1 MENKK
6 VRTGRDTQEK
16 VIKGV
21 SKAVEAIKSTLGPSG
36 KCVAINLNGFTTE
49 ITRDGATVVKNIQF
63 KDQEMNMGVDLV
75 KKAALATEESSG
87 DGTSTTSILIEE
99 FCKRGQLHID
109 GGVNINEVKSGMIKA
124 RNWVEKY
131 IADNAIKVDGDMEK
145 IRKVATI
152 SANNDPEV
160 GNLVVEGLTRVGVNG
175 LVTADVASGIETV
188 IETTTGMK
196 IDRGWSSPA
205 YITNQEDGTCTLEN
219 PYVFVA
225 SENISSIKQIMGLL
239 QNFEE
244 TNQDG
249 RPILFIVDEI
259 DDRVNAMLAF
269 NVARGAIKCCVVKGI
284 DFGDSR
290 KNLMEDISVAVGA
303 VHVCSE
309 NGVTASQADSSFLGS
324 ASKVVIS
331 KDSCVIYEGAG
342 DPGAI
347 KERADIL
354 RARLDSDNI
363 TDYEKT
369 KFEKRLAN
377 LTGGIAIIKA
387 GGASEAEKQNRK
399 QTIEDSILASKSAI
413 EEGCV
418 PGGGYIYLRA
428 SQAVMKDKSF
438 WKSLEGNE
446 TEGADIVFKSLPIIL
461 KTVADNSK
469 HGGGEF
475 IVERVKNLKPGFGY
489 NAKTGKIGSNLV
501 EDGVLDS
508 AKVLRVA
515 LENSISAASMI
526 LLINCTVTDD
536 ITEDDKDPGQPMMPG
551 M

>member
-49 ITRDGATVVKNIQF
+49 ITRDGATVVKNIQL

-99 FCKRGQLHID
+99 FCKRGQLYID
-109 GGVNINEVKSGMIKA
+109 GGININEVKSGMIKA

-131 IADNAIKVDGDMEK
+131 IVDNAIKVDGDMEK

-219 PYVFVA
+219 PYVFIA

-354 RARLDSDNI
+354 RARLDSKDI

-418 PGGGYIYLRA
+418 PGGGYIYLKA
-428 SQAVMKDKSF
+428 SQAVMKDKAF
-438 WKSLEGNE
+438 WKSLDGNE
-446 TEGADIVFKSLPIIL
+446 TEGADIVFNSLPIIL

-475 IVERVKNLKPGFGY
+475 IVERVKVLKPGFGY

-536 ITEDDKDPGQPMMPG
+536 ITEDSKNSGQPMMPG

>member
-99 FCKRGQLHID
+99 FCKRGQLYID

-131 IADNAIKVDGDMEK
+131 IADSAIKVDGDMEK

-196 IDRGWSSPA
+196 VDRGWSSPA

-290 KNLMEDISVAVGA
+290 KNLMEDISIAVGA
-303 VHVCSE
+303 VHICSE

-324 ASKVVIS
+324 ASKIVIS

-418 PGGGYIYLRA
+418 PGGGYTYLKA
-428 SQAVMKDKSF
+428 SQAVLKDKKF

-446 TEGADIVFKSLPIIL
+446 KEGATLVFNSLPIIM

-469 HGGGEF
+469 HGGGDL
-475 IVERVKNLKPGFGY
+475 IVEQVKSLKPGFGY
-489 NAKTGKIGSNLV
+489 NAKTGKIRSNLV

-536 ITEDDKDPGQPMMPG
+536 ITDDDKDPGQPMMPG

>member
-99 FCKRGQLHID
+99 FCKRGQLYID
-109 GGVNINEVKSGMIKA
+109 GGININEVKSGMIKA

-131 IADNAIKVDGDMEK
+131 IADNAIKIDGDMEK

-188 IETTTGMK
+188 IETTAGMK

-219 PYVFVA
+219 PYVFIA

-269 NVARGAIKCCVVKGI
+269 NVARGAIRCCVVKGI

-290 KNLMEDISVAVGA
+290 KNLMEDISTAVGA

-342 DPGAI
+342 DPEAI

-354 RARLDSDNI
+354 RARLDSKDI

-418 PGGGYIYLRA
+418 PGGGYIYLKA
-428 SQAVMKDKSF
+428 SQAVMKDKAF

-446 TEGADIVFKSLPIIL
+446 TEGADIVFNSLPIIL

-475 IVERVKNLKPGFGY
+475 IVERVKTLKPGFGY

-536 ITEDDKDPGQPMMPG
+536 ITEENKVPGQPMMPG

>member
-49 ITRDGATVVKNIQF
+49 ITRDGATVVKNIQL

-99 FCKRGQLHID
+99 FCKRGQLYID
-109 GGVNINEVKSGMIKA
+109 GGININEVKSGMIKA

-219 PYVFVA
+219 PYVFIA

-354 RARLDSDNI
+354 RARLDSKDI
-363 TDYEKT
+363 TDYEKN

-418 PGGGYIYLRA
+418 PGGGYIYLKA
-428 SQAVMKDKSF
+428 SQAVMKDKAF
-438 WKSLEGNE
+438 WKSLDGNE
-446 TEGADIVFKSLPIIL
+446 TEGADIVFNSLPIIL

-475 IVERVKNLKPGFGY
+475 IVERVKVLKPGFGY

-536 ITEDDKDPGQPMMPG
+536 ITEDSKNSGQPMMPG

>member
-49 ITRDGATVVKNIQF
+49 ITRDGATVVKNIQL

-99 FCKRGQLHID
+99 FCKRGQLYID
-109 GGVNINEVKSGMIKA
+109 GGININEVKSGMIKA

-219 PYVFVA
+219 PYVFIA

-269 NVARGAIKCCVVKGI
+269 NVTRGAIKCCVVKGI

-354 RARLDSDNI
+354 RARLDSKDI

-418 PGGGYIYLRA
+418 PGGGYIYLKA
-428 SQAVMKDKSF
+428 SQAVMKDKAF
-438 WKSLEGNE
+438 WKSLDGNE
-446 TEGADIVFKSLPIIL
+446 TEGADIVFNSLPIIL

-475 IVERVKNLKPGFGY
+475 IVERVKVLKPGFGY

-536 ITEDDKDPGQPMMPG
+536 ITEDSKNSGQPMMPG